1 MLEGAAGQV
10 PSTRE
15 AILQVLNPGMTG
27 QPQGM
32 PTPPSASIHD
42 VGDVVQNF
50 TGINP
55 VEPALRA
62 IHGDIPGAIGEAA
75 TQYAQLKGGQKMS
88 GGLQKGVN
96 KAGEVAGRVNEA
108 AIQPTVESAAL
119 GAKTALNVGRRMAG
133 LPEAPLS
140 PEQAATKALKPRNS
154 IQQWKQT
161 LGSALP
167 DARAAADQL
176 KIDPSTMTL
185 DDAMTSV
192 TTAKKGVWSE
202 YQKLLGPNADATID
216 GNKVADAMEATITKR
231 FEEQNPQAAEAIREK
246 AAKYRRTLSLSDAED
261 YMQDVNNELT
271 SYYAKH
277 KVNQRVASR
286 DSATGNVVAEGNALR
301 NALTSK
307 LSELTG
313 QDAAAIRKRYGALTT
328 LEDVIQRRQNVFERQ
343 QPDSLNEQVSKVR
356 AAGKI
361 ARGVVT
367 SPMLLKGS
375 LFPLGDIAEGVRD
388 LAAARSIKKNNDTN
402 SLIQRAFSGTQP
414 RGGLPF
420 LPPNEGPAPMSGGG
434 LPFLPSPSGAGVEAN
449 MAAARQAVP
458 STANLPESAQR
469 QMATT
474 DVNANQHQATYLMDF
489 LRDLQQKNET
499 GVPPEVAAKFGVQAP
514 NRPNQ
519 LRIRFPSNV
528 VLLPA

>member
-1 MLEGAAGQV
+1 MPQAAADDFLKLSPEAQGIVLNKLGKPDTAITDFSGLSPEAKGLVAQKLFEPKQPTFTTKMFGMESPPMTALPPVQPPPKPSYITDEANQALQGTGITVSKQPAQPVKPQYSYSDIPHPLARFGAGMLEGAAGQV

-62 IHGDIPGAIGEAA
+62 IHGDIPGAIGEAGM
-75 TQYAQLKGGQKMS
+75 QYAQLKGGQKMS
-88 GGLQKGVN
+88 SGLQKGVN

-119 GAKTALNVGRRMAG
+119 GAKTALNVARRMAG

-185 DDAMTSV
+185 DDAMTAV
-192 TTAKKGVWSE
+192 TSAKKGVWSE

-231 FEEQNPQAAEAIREK
+231 FAEQNPQAAEAIREK
-246 AAKYRRTLSLSDAED
+246 A
-261 YMQDVNNELT
+261 
-271 SYYAKH
+271 
-277 KVNQRVASR
+277 QRS
-286 DSATGNVVAEGNALR
+286 
-301 NALTSK
+301 
-307 LSELTG
+307 
-313 QDAAAIRKRYGALTT
+313 I
-328 LEDVIQRRQNVFERQ
+328 
-343 QPDSLNEQVSKVR
+343 
-356 AAGKI
+356 
-361 ARGVVT
+361 
-367 SPMLLKGS
+367 
-375 LFPLGDIAEGVRD
+375 
-388 LAAARSIKKNNDTN
+388 AAR
-402 SLIQRAFSGTQP
+402 
-414 RGGLPF
+414 
-420 LPPNEGPAPMSGGG
+420 
-434 LPFLPSPSGAGVEAN
+434 
-449 MAAARQAVP
+449 
-458 STANLPESAQR
+458 
-469 QMATT
+469 
-474 DVNANQHQATYLMDF
+474 
-489 LRDLQQKNET
+489 
-499 GVPPEVAAKFGVQAP
+499 
-514 NRPNQ
+514 
-519 LRIRFPSNV
+519 
-528 VLLPA
+528 